1 MAAIPAGGTAVNVR
15 TRALAAVF
23 LLLAAVG
30 LLLVGSAPQ
39 RVWTP
44 AELVSSPPPAGT
56 GVQVRGVVGAIDA
69 SNGTFDLED
78 TSAVVRVSYTASLPE
93 GFAPGREVIVD
104 GVVAIGGGVGLTAS
118 RVTLGHAR

>member
-1 MAAIPAGGTAVNVR
+1 VNVR

-104 GVVAIGGGVGLTAS
+104 GVVAIGGGVSLTAS
-118 RVTLGHAR
+118 RITLGHAR